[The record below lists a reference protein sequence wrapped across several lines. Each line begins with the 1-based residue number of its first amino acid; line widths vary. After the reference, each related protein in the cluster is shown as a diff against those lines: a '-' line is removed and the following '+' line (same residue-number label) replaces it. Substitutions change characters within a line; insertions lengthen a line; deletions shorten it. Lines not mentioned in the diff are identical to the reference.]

1 MKFKHQVA
9 VFSILTRIVLI
20 VVLWFV
26 LPVLVEKVVFRH
38 ITTSLLEKREKFIRH
53 LDKDEIN
60 EFLSNNDLDDT
71 YASFSKL
78 HSEFLQLSRLPDD
91 KVTEFKTVFVTEPR
105 IIEDEEN
112 EYRILQYS
120 FKYEGKSYLL
130 EIGNN
135 LAQVKDLYFVIRFFT
150 VAVLIGLILLTFL
163 LEAFYIDYLLRPFYK
178 IIDRKIRH
186 IDDPETY
193 NNDTIK
199 THSDDFKELDQAL
212 DQMMDRM
219 LDVLQKEKQFIANV
233 SHELLTPIAILR
245 SRFENLLQNESID
258 NDGLEKIVSSLKTLD
273 NLKKIINNLLLIS
286 KVENHKFQADETIVL
301 QELLNELLGELD
313 DRIKDKEITVISELK
328 QQYIFKG
335 NRTLMHILLFNLLVN
350 ALKYN
355 KEGGSIIFTDGFEEG
370 KYWLAVT
377 DTGKGIPADM
387 TATLF
392 DRFTRI
398 NLQVEG
404 QGLGLAIANSIARF
418 HNCNIT
424 VRSVENAGSTF
435 TVHFKLPEK

>member
-60 EFLSNNDLDDT
+60 EFLSHNDMDDT

-78 HSEFLQLSRLPDD
+78 HSEFLLLSRLPDE

-112 EYRILQYS
+112 EYRILQYF

-163 LEAFYIDYLLRPFYK
+163 LEAFYIDFLLRPFYK

-193 NNDTIK
+193 NSETIK

-212 DQMMDRM
+212 DQMMERM
-219 LDVLQKEKQFIANV
+219 RDVLQKEKQFIANV
-233 SHELLTPIAILR
+233 SHELLTPIAILKN
-245 SRFENLLQNESID
+245 RFENLLQNESID
-258 NDGLEKIVSSLKTLD
+258 NEGLEKIVSSLKTLD
-273 NLKKIINNLLLIS
+273 NLKKIINNLLLIA
-286 KVENHKFQADETIVL
+286 KIEHHKFQVDETIIL
-301 QELLNELLGELD
+301 RELLNELLEELD

-328 QQYIFKG
+328 QQYTFKG

-350 ALKYN
+350 AIKYN
-355 KEGGSIIFTDGFEEG
+355 KEGGHIVLTDGFEGEI
-370 KYWLAVT
+370 YWLAVT
-377 DTGKGIPADM
+377 DTGKGIPADL
-387 TATLF
+387 TDTLF

-418 HNCNIT
+418 HNSSIT
-424 VRSVENAGSTF
+424 VTSVENIGSTF
-435 TVHFKLPEK
+435 TLHFKL